1 MLRRTFVALIAAA
14 ALSTQV
20 HAQEAKPLN
29 FGIIS
34 TESSTNLKSVWQ
46 PVIDDLSRAIGVPV
60 KPFFASDY
68 AGIIEGMRFNKVQMA
83 WYGNKAAIEAVDR
96 ANGEVFASVIDK
108 DGNPGYWSLLIVNKD
123 SDIKSLDDLLKRR
136 GQLTYGAGDP
146 NSTSGTAVPGYYLWA
161 ANKIEPKTFFKA
173 VRVSNHETNLL
184 SVINKQVDVAV
195 NNTEA
200 LERYRLSTGKDANDS
215 VRILWKS
222 PLIPADPLV
231 MRTDLPA
238 DMKARIR
245 DFFVNYGKG
254 KDAAREMANLKAL
267 TYQGFRASDNQQ
279 LVPIRQIELAREK
292 AKIEADATIGQ
303 AEKQKQLADLDAKL
317 ASLRNCHDPGR
328 AFVPVPRRPA
338 LVVAGPARMGL
349 CAGAAGHV
357 VAWRRHA
364 AAGPVAGLGQH
375 GPVRGRLLPAQFP
388 RLAHVPGRD
397 DRDGADRGVGHVPG
411 DRGGR
416 AAGAA
421 VLVEHGAGLGLPAD
435 AAPDGRLPRHQ

>member
-1 MLRRTFVALIAAA
+1 MLRRSFVTLIAAA
-14 ALSTQV
+14 ALSTQAY
-20 HAQEAKPLN
+20 AQDAKTLN

-68 AGIIEGMRFNKVQMA
+68 AGIIEGMRFNKVQMG
-83 WYGNKAAIEAVDR
+83 WFGNKSAIEAVDR
-96 ANGEVFASVIDK
+96 AKGEVFASVIDK

-123 SDIKSLDDLLKRR
+123 SNLKTLDDVLKS
-136 GQLTYGAGDP
+136 GGKLSYGAGDP

-161 ANKIEPKTFFKA
+161 ANKIEPKTFFKT
-173 VRVSNHETNLL
+173 VRASNHEANLL

-215 VRILWKS
+215 VRVLWKS

-231 MRTDLPA
+231 MRSDLPA
-238 DMKARIR
+238 DLKGRIR
-245 DFFVNYGKG
+245 DFFINYGKG

-292 AKIEADATIGQ
+292 AKVEADSTLGQ
-303 AEKQKQLADLDAKL
+303 ADKQKQLADIDSKL
-317 ASLRNCHDPGR
+317 ASLGQ
-328 AFVPVPRRPA
+328 PA
-338 LVVAGPARMGL
+338 VAK
-349 CAGAAGHV
+349 
-357 VAWRRHA
+357 
-364 AAGPVAGLGQH
+364 Q
-375 GPVRGRLLPAQFP
+375 
-388 RLAHVPGRD
+388 
-397 DRDGADRGVGHVPG
+397 
-411 DRGGR
+411 
-416 AAGAA
+416 
-421 VLVEHGAGLGLPAD
+421 
-435 AAPDGRLPRHQ
+435 

>member
-1 MLRRTFVALIAAA
+1 MLRRTFVTLIAAA
-14 ALSTQV
+14 ALSTQAY
-20 HAQEAKPLN
+20 AQDAKTLN

-68 AGIIEGMRFNKVQMA
+68 AGIIEGMRFNKVQLG
-83 WYGNKAAIEAVDR
+83 WFGNKSAIEAVDR
-96 ANGEVFASVIDK
+96 AKGEVFASVIDK

-123 SDIKSLDDLLKRR
+123 SNLKTLDDVLKN
-136 GQLTYGAGDP
+136 GGKLSYGAGDP

-161 ANKIEPKTFFKA
+161 ANKIEPKTFFKT
-173 VRVSNHETNLL
+173 VRASNHEANLL

-200 LERYRLSTGKDANDS
+200 LERYRLNTGKDANDS
-215 VRILWKS
+215 VRVLWKS

-238 DMKARIR
+238 DLKGRIR

-254 KDAAREMANLKAL
+254 KDAEREMANLKAL

-292 AKIEADATIGQ
+292 TKVEADSTLGQ
-303 AEKQKQLADLDAKL
+303 AEKQKQLSELDGKL
-317 ASLRNCHDPGR
+317 ASLGQ
-328 AFVPVPRRPA
+328 PA
-338 LVVAGPARMGL
+338 SAK
-349 CAGAAGHV
+349 
-357 VAWRRHA
+357 
-364 AAGPVAGLGQH
+364 Q
-375 GPVRGRLLPAQFP
+375 
-388 RLAHVPGRD
+388 
-397 DRDGADRGVGHVPG
+397 
-411 DRGGR
+411 
-416 AAGAA
+416 
-421 VLVEHGAGLGLPAD
+421 
-435 AAPDGRLPRHQ
+435 

>member
-1 MLRRTFVALIAAA
+1 MLRRTFCALIAAA
-14 ALSTQV
+14 ALSTQA
-20 HAQEAKPLN
+20 HAQDAKPLN

-68 AGIIEGMRFNKVQMA
+68 AGIIEGMRFNKVQVA

-123 SDIKSLDDLLKRR
+123 SDLKTLDDVLKRR
-136 GQLTYGAGDP
+136 GQLSYGAGDP

-161 ANKIEPKTFFKA
+161 ANKIEPKTFFKT
-173 VRVSNHETNLL
+173 VRSSNHEANLL

-200 LERYRLSTGKDANDS
+200 LERYRLNTGKDANDS

-238 DMKARIR
+238 DMKTKIR

-254 KDAAREMANLKAL
+254 KDAERELANLKAL

-292 AKIEADATIGQ
+292 AKVEGDATISQ
-303 AEKQKQLADLDAKL
+303 AEKQKQLAELDRKL
-317 ASLRNCHDPGR
+317 ASLGQ
-328 AFVPVPRRPA
+328 PA
-338 LVVAGPARMGL
+338 TAK
-349 CAGAAGHV
+349 
-357 VAWRRHA
+357 
-364 AAGPVAGLGQH
+364 Q
-375 GPVRGRLLPAQFP
+375 
-388 RLAHVPGRD
+388 
-397 DRDGADRGVGHVPG
+397 
-411 DRGGR
+411 
-416 AAGAA
+416 
-421 VLVEHGAGLGLPAD
+421 
-435 AAPDGRLPRHQ
+435 